1 MRFWKRKQRLTN
13 LLTATGGHK
22 LAVSIILFIII
33 FCVIV
38 VSHEFGH
45 FIIAKKN
52 GIHVLEFFIGMGPT
66 LFSFKK
72 GGTKYSLKL
81 LPLGGACVFEGED
94 GLQAEKGELSEGA
107 FPNAPVW
114 ARIATV
120 FAGPLFNF
128 IIAYFMAV
136 ILVWACGVYTTAIQ
150 DVTDGGA
157 AQAAGMEAGD
167 VITRIDGKKVHM
179 WDDIRLAALTNRG
192 EAIEIEYEREGKR
205 NTVTVT
211 PVFSSEDNTYYIGVQ
226 GGGEL
231 LVCNI
236 PQTFQYGFYA
246 MGYSVKATVKSLS
259 MLVKGQLSKD
269 DVSGPVGM
277 VKYVDDTYDAVKDY
291 GAVNVALNMINIA
304 MMLSISLGI
313 MNLLPLPALDGGRL
327 VFLLIEAVRGKPIP
341 PEKEG
346 MVHLGGMMALM
357 VLMAIVFIN
366 DITKFFR

>member
-1 MRFWKRKQRLTN
+1 M
-13 LLTATGGHK
+13 
-22 LAVSIILFIII
+22 AVSILLFIII
-33 FCVIV
+33 FCVVV

-45 FIIAKKN
+45 FIVAKKN

-66 LFSFKK
+66 LLSFTK

-81 LPLGGACVFEGED
+81 LPIGGACVFEGED

-107 FPNAPVW
+107 FPNASVW

-128 IIAYFMAV
+128 ITAYLMAL
-136 ILVWACGVYTTAIQ
+136 ILVWECGIYTPAISG
-150 DVTDGGA
+150 VTEGGA
-157 AQAAGMEAGD
+157 AEEVGIQEGD
-167 VITRIDGKKVHM
+167 IITKIDGHKVHM
-179 WDDIRLAALTNRG
+179 WDDIRLAALTSRG
-192 EAIEIEYEREGKR
+192 EEMKIEYERQGEKHTACLR
-205 NTVTVT
+205 
-211 PVFSSEDNTYYIGVQ
+211 PVYDADADAYYIGVQ
-226 GGGEL
+226 GGRDL
-231 LVCNI
+231 LVCNV
-236 PQTFQYGFYA
+236 PQTFQYGFYV
-246 MGYSVKATVKSLS
+246 MEYSVKATVKSLS
-259 MLVKGQLSKD
+259 MLVQGQLSKD

-291 GAVNVALNMINIA
+291 GMINVVLNMINIA
-304 MMLSISLGI
+304 LTLSISLGI

-357 VLMAIVFIN
+357 VLMALVFVN